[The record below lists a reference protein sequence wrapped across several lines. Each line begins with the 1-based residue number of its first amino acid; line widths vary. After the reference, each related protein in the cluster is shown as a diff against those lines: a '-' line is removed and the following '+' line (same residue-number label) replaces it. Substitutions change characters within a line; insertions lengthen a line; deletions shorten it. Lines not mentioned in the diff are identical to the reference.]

1 MINQYMADQSG
12 FSMMRAT
19 FKFSTF
25 CGLFACLTLG
35 PASAQDLDT
44 VMQSAQQGNEAAR
57 ASQGRIDQVVDQTRD
72 LAADFV
78 AVMKEVDGLI
88 VYNKLLDKQVK
99 RQVDELTQLALSM
112 DQVSVVERQVLPLMI
127 RMIDGLDQFIALDVP
142 FLPKERSKRLASLRE
157 MMERADVTSSE
168 KFRRVL
174 ESYQIENEY
183 GRTIEAYKGSLT
195 VDGTDLQV
203 DFLRVGRIG
212 LYYQTL
218 DLQFSG
224 VWDRAAGVWTALGDK
239 YRNQIRSGLRIARK
253 ETAPDLL
260 MLPVAAP
267 VAAAEG

>member
-1 MINQYMADQSG
+1 MNCQFMADQSG

-19 FKFSTF
+19 LSFSTF
-25 CGLFACLTLG
+25 YGLLACLSFGL
-35 PASAQDLDT
+35 ASAQDLDS
-44 VMQSAQQGNEAAR
+44 VMKSAQQGNDAAR

-72 LAADFV
+72 LAADYS
-78 AVMKEVDGLI
+78 AIMKEVDGLI
-88 VYNKLLDKQVK
+88 VYNKLLEKQVK
-99 RQVDELTQLALSM
+99 GQVDEMTQLDVSM

-127 RMIDGLDQFIALDVP
+127 RMIDGLDQFITLDVP

-157 MMERADVTSSE
+157 MMERADVSASE

-183 GRTIEAYKGSLT
+183 GRTIEAYKGSLD
-195 VDGTDLQV
+195 VDGVAREV
-203 DFLRVGRIG
+203 DFLRVGRVG

-218 DLQFSG
+218 DLQYSG
-224 VWDRAAGVWTALGDK
+224 VWDKAAGSWTALGEE
-239 YRNQIRSGLRIARK
+239 YRNSIRSGLRIARK

-260 MLPVAAP
+260 TLP